1 MITVCDISALARWSE
16 SGLID
21 RLGRPLQGLSGRSW
35 SLTSA
40 SEVRPEAL
48 APARLEAS
56 AARPLHVLVC
66 AREERARSERI
77 RCHVWSAPLPEG
89 ALYQLTDEV
98 LLVSPG
104 FCLRQ
109 MTPGSGLA
117 RIASAGTELCGSYG
131 RSPGA
136 PRGFYAREAVVTP
149 EGLIAEA
156 AGARGYGAR
165 RLREALAHVVAGSRS
180 PMETVVVL
188 LFTLPVEV
196 GGCGLPRPELNFRL
210 EIPPSLQQAIGS
222 PYVRVDLAWPDWL
235 VILEYDSY
243 EFHGTPGQVDRD
255 SVRNEGLR
263 DLGWMVRSV
272 TSGMLKNDRMLAE
285 LASRVA
291 ARMGRTLPSDPHY
304 LQLRHDLVRDL
315 LRGP

>member
-21 RLGRPLQGLSGRSW
+21 RLGRPLQGLPDRSW

-40 SEVRPEAL
+40 SEVRPEVL

-109 MTPGSGLA
+109 MTPGSSLA

-136 PRGFYAREAVVTP
+136 PRGFYAREAVATP
-149 EGLIAEA
+149 EGLVAEA
-156 AGARGYGAR
+156 ADARGYGAR
-165 RLREALAHVVAGSRS
+165 RLREALAHVVGGSRS

-222 PYVRVDLAWPDWL
+222 PYVRVDLAWPEWL
-235 VILEYDSY
+235 VILEDPS
-243 EFHGTPGQVDRD
+243 GRQPCSRARQACGRSSASPRSRSAPSTPGRAAP
-255 SVRNEGLR
+255 RCARCRGR
-263 DLGWMVRSV
+263 PAR
-272 TSGMLKNDRMLAE
+272 
-285 LASRVA
+285 ASRGT
-291 ARMGRTLPSDPHY
+291 RSCGRTLPSDPHY